1 MAGEN
6 LSTCK
11 IGWDRKAVL
20 QYVHDTNKRELWVG
34 EQRYDGTVAGAVRYF
49 AALPN
54 EQQDRTEMFAD
65 AGVIEGRGEDTI
77 IGPGDL
83 KVLAARND
91 IPAL

>member
-6 LSTCK
+6 LSACR
-11 IGWDRKAVL
+11 IGWNRKAVL
-20 QYVHDTNKRELWVG
+20 QYLHDPNKRELWVG

-49 AALPN
+49 ASLSN

-65 AGVIEGRGEDTI
+65 DGVIEGRGEDTI

-91 IPAL
+91 LPAI